1 MREAHSTKRI
11 SLAIDAFAE
20 ICPHL
25 TAAHIRT
32 FLFVAE
38 RGVCTQK
45 DLELSLGMINSSAS
59 RNVAFWVGN
68 SKIGASAPA
77 PFLKSEVDPE
87 NRRFRLLS
95 TTPEGRSFYKKIS
108 LIASA

>member
-1 MREAHSTKRI
+1 MGEIQSAE
-11 SLAIDAFAE
+11 SLSRAMDAFAE
-20 ICPHL
+20 ISPHL

-38 RGVCTQK
+38 RGICTQK
-45 DLELSLGMINSSAS
+45 DLELGLGMLNSGAS

-68 SKIGASAPA
+68 SKIGTSAPV
-77 PFLKSEVDPE
+77 PFLRSEVDPE

-95 TTPEGRSFYKKIS
+95 TTAKGRAFYKKIS
-108 LIASA
+108 LIVSG

>member
-1 MREAHSTKRI
+1 MGVIRATHSI

-20 ICPHL
+20 ISPYL
-25 TAAHIRT
+25 TAAQIRT

-38 RGVCTQK
+38 RDVCTQK
-45 DLELSLGMINSSAS
+45 DLELGLGMLNSGAS

-68 SKIGASAPA
+68 SKIGTSAPV
-77 PFLKSEVDPE
+77 PFLRSEVDPE

-95 TTPEGRSFYKKIS
+95 TTPKGRSFYKKIS